1 MPAEQDLDPARRI
14 VRAYLPPDTA
24 EVWLFDSRARGDAH
38 RWSDI
43 DIAVRPKQELPIRL
57 LAELRK
63 ALEESNLLL
72 KEKKRMPSPL
82 FQPYPLGPYTL
93 KNRLVMAPLT
103 RSRSQQPGNIPTR
116 LNAFYYAQRASAGLI
131 VSEATQI
138 SRQGQG
144 YAWTPGIH
152 TPEQIEGWRRVT
164 DAVHEADGL
173 IFNQLWHVGRV
184 SHPALQPGG
193 ALPVAPS
200 SLAVSGMAFVTNAKG
215 EPEFLPHPVPRALEV
230 SELPGIVQQYV
241 HGARNAMAAG
251 FDGVEIHSA
260 NGYLLDQFL
269 NSTTNRRGDAY
280 GGPVENRARLLLEV
294 VDAVCEVWG
303 SERVGVRLS
312 PLGTFNDMGDEDP
325 EALFGYV
332 AERLSGL
339 GLAYLHLVDSTQ
351 VSGSQTRETP
361 EPRGEAMLRLIRERY
376 KGTLIVCGGYTRERA
391 ETTLVEGRADL
402 VAFGRPFIANP
413 DLPERF
419 RQNAP
424 LNVPDPETF
433 YGGGVK
439 GYVDYPTLKQQSGE
453 EDLPDYSALEGA
465 SAP

>member
-1 MPAEQDLDPARRI
+1 
-14 VRAYLPPDTA
+14 
-24 EVWLFDSRARGDAH
+24 
-38 RWSDI
+38 
-43 DIAVRPKQELPIRL
+43 
-57 LAELRK
+57 
-63 ALEESNLLL
+63 
-72 KEKKRMPSPL
+72 MPSSL
-82 FQPYPLGPYTL
+82 FQPYSLGPHTL

-116 LNAFYYAQRASAGLI
+116 LNAFYYAQRAEAGLI

-138 SRQGQG
+138 SQQGQG

-152 TPEQIEGWRRVT
+152 TPEQVEGWRRVT
-164 DAVHEADGL
+164 DAVHEANGL

-200 SLAVSGMAFVTNAKG
+200 GLAVSGMAFVTNARG
-215 EPEFLPHPVPRALEV
+215 EPEFLPHPVPRALET
-230 SELPGIVQQYV
+230 SELPGIVRQYV
-241 HGARNAMAAG
+241 HGAKNAMAAG
-251 FDGVEIHSA
+251 FDGIEIHAA

-269 NSTTNRRGDAY
+269 NSTTNRRDDAY
-280 GGPVENRARLLLEV
+280 GGSVENRARLLLEV
-294 VDAVCEVWG
+294 VEAVCEVWG

-325 EALFGYV
+325 ETLFGYV
-332 AERLSGL
+332 AERLSEL
-339 GLAYLHLVDSTQ
+339 GLAYLHLVDSTL
-351 VSGSQTRETP
+351 VSGSQTRATP

-391 ETTLVEGRADL
+391 EAALAEGRADL
-402 VAFGRPFIANP
+402 VAFGRLFIANP

-453 EDLPDYSALEGA
+453 EGLPDYSALEGA
-465 SAP
+465 